1 MHGLRGGRKLI
12 SGVQLFIIHNS
23 SFSSVPLLDYPD
35 SFRDLVRQF
44 RRLPG
49 IGPRSAERIALWLL
63 RSTDS
68 KPELLL
74 SALAKATEHLKDC
87 QLCGFF
93 TEQEE
98 CLLCRDRER
107 SGRELCVVESV
118 TDILP
123 LERTGVFRG
132 RYHALG
138 GKLSPLDGIGP
149 EHLRITELIDR
160 VASERPSEVILALG
174 VDVEGEATAHYLA
187 ELLAPTGA
195 KVTRIAQG
203 LPAGGGVDQADQ
215 ITLHR
220 ALANRGSYGM
230 SPK

>member
-1 MHGLRGGRKLI
+1 L
-12 SGVQLFIIHNS
+12 
-23 SFSSVPLLDYPD
+23 SFLDYPD
-35 SFRDLVRQF
+35 SFRELVRQF

-63 RSTDS
+63 RSPDAKT
-68 KPELLL
+68 EHLL
-74 SALAKATEHLKDC
+74 SAIAGARENLKTC
-87 QLCGFF
+87 RLCGFF
-93 TEQEE
+93 SEQEE
-98 CLLCRDRER
+98 CLLCRDEGRA
-107 SGRELCVVESV
+107 GRELCIVESA

-138 GKLSPLDGIGP
+138 GRLSPLEGIGP
-149 EHLRITELIDR
+149 EQLRIAELVER
-160 VASERPSEVILALG
+160 LGSERPSEVILALG

-187 ELLAPTGA
+187 ELLAPTGVH
-195 KVTRIAQG
+195 VTRIAQG

-220 ALANRGSYGM
+220 ALSNRGAYGAR
-230 SPK
+230 